1 MLLEPRALP
10 ERGTLAVVADAE
22 DAVFGLLD
30 STSGDP
36 ADFRAAP
43 GEWLWVSL
51 YSRDPSTSSRFYQS
65 LFGYEIFEEEEAKEA
80 VDYILSTGGSARAGI
95 SRLSAD
101 NESHPTWLGYLR
113 VEDVDATV
121 AKAVSL
127 GGEVMFGPDPSILNG
142 NLVILADPIGAPFGV
157 IRWTFDSDG
166 ETQ

>member
-1 MLLEPRALP
+1 MLLTKVAPYQLSE
-10 ERGTLAVVADAE
+10 TDISAVAKRH
-22 DAVFGLLD
+22 LKR
-30 STSGDP
+30 STP
-36 ADFRAAP
+36 
-43 GEWLWVSL
+43 
-51 YSRDPSTSSRFYQS
+51 
-65 LFGYEIFEEEEAKEA
+65 
-80 VDYILSTGGSARAGI
+80 VDYILSKEGYARAGV

-166 ETQ
+166 EAQ